1 MMDATDFLEH
11 IVSCYSPSRRE
22 EKVSGTIVDLMSDIG
37 FDARVD
43 EAGNAVGECGSGEKT
58 LLLAGHI
65 DTVRGEIPVRKE
77 GDLLYGRGS
86 VDAKGP
92 FAAMVMAAARHLD
105 SDNLKIIV
113 AGCVEE
119 ESATS
124 KGARALIKTIKPD
137 YIIVGEPSGWS
148 NITIGYKGRLLVD
161 YHLTKPKKHS
171 AGREPSTPEDAF
183 SFWQQAREF
192 AEGFGS
198 ESVFNSLQPSIRR
211 IKMKDDG
218 LAESLRM
225 RLGFRI
231 PPGFDIDMLEEHL
244 DKMKGSA
251 TLKFSGREAAYVAEK
266 NNALIRAFLSAIRE
280 KGGKPKFKKKSGTAD
295 MNVFG
300 AAFDVPICTYG
311 PGDSSLDHTPDEH
324 ISIAEYEKAINVLE
338 EVIGRLK

>member
-11 IVSCYSPSRRE
+11 IISCYSPSGRE
-22 EKVSGTIVDLMSDIG
+22 DTVSGTIVDLMSDIG

-43 EAGNAVGECGSGEKT
+43 EAGNAIGECGNGEKT
-58 LLLAGHI
+58 LLMAGHI
-65 DTVRGEIPVRKE
+65 DTVAGEIRVRRE

-92 FAAMVMAAARHLD
+92 FAAFVMAAARHLH
-105 SDNLKIIV
+105 SENLKIIV

-124 KGARALIKTIKPD
+124 KGARHLVKTVKPD

-161 YHLTKPKKHS
+161 YKLKKPKEHTAAEGSS
-171 AGREPSTPEDAF
+171 APEDGF
-183 SFWQQAREF
+183 SFWQAVNEF
-192 AEGFGS
+192 ATGFKS
-198 ESVFNSLQPSIRR
+198 ESVFNSLQPSLRR
-211 IKMKDDG
+211 INTSDDG
-218 LAESLRM
+218 LTESLNM
-225 RLGFRI
+225 RIGFRI
-231 PPGFDIDMLEEHL
+231 PPGFDTDGLEKHL
-244 DKMKGSA
+244 EKIGGGA
-251 TLKFSGREAAYVAEK
+251 ELTFFGREDAYVAEK

-280 KGGKPKFKKKSGTAD
+280 NGGSPKFKKKSGTAD
-295 MNVFG
+295 MNVLG

-338 EVIGRLK
+338 KVIGGLK